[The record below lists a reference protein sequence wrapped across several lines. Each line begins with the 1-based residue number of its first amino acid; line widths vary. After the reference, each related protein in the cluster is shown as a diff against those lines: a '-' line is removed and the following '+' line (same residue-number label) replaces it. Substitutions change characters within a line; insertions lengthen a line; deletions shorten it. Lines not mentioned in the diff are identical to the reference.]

1 MDESMV
7 CKKEPIEREQV
18 IARYLSRSLDSEAVE
33 EFEGHY
39 LGCDECFDEMRV
51 SELLADDLRA
61 SNLAW
66 KQTDGVSV
74 LRFKAN
80 AELTHSAQELDE
92 LRREVLEQS
101 DSRVIIDLSRVTR
114 IDSAGLGQLMS
125 CYSHLVKNRGALKM
139 LNPAPEI
146 KKLLDMTGISTL
158 IPTFTTKRKPSAVSV
173 APGLTRDA
181 VGKHR
186 TPGGSPAAW
195 TILELCQD
203 QGDGVDRR
211 NPDGPVG
218 NLRRHYRNTF

>member
-1 MDESMV
+1 MF

-18 IARYLSRSLDSEAVE
+18 IAKYISRSLDSEGVE
-33 EFEGHY
+33 EFEAHY

-51 SELLADDLRA
+51 SQRLADDLRA

-66 KQTDGVSV
+66 NREGGVSV

-80 AELTHSAQELDE
+80 AELTHSAQELEE

-125 CYSHLVKNRGALKM
+125 CYSHLVKNRGALKV

-146 KKLLDMTGISTL
+146 MKLLDMTGLSTL
-158 IPTFTTKRKPSAVSV
+158 IPTFHDEKEA
-173 APGLTRDA
+173 L
-181 VGKHR
+181 
-186 TPGGSPAAW
+186 GSF
-195 TILELCQD
+195 T
-203 QGDGVDRR
+203 
-211 NPDGPVG
+211 N
-218 NLRRHYRNTF
+218 